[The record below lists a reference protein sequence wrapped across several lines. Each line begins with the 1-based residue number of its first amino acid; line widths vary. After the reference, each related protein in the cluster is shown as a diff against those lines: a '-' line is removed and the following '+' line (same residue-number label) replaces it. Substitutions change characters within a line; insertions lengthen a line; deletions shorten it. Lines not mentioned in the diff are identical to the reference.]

1 MTDKHWHRAKNIL
14 CIRLDYLGDVL
25 MTTPAIRA
33 LKQSLPDS
41 RVTLLTSAAGAE
53 VTRFIPEIDDTI
65 RYAAPWMKS
74 SEQHDARIDLAMVER
89 LRSCRFDA
97 AVIFTVYS
105 QNPLPAAT
113 LCYLAG
119 IPLRLAH
126 CHENPYQLLT
136 HWVRD
141 AEPQESIRH
150 EVRRQLDLVATV
162 NAQAS
167 DERLSFRV
175 PSADTAWALS
185 QLQALGIDPA
195 QAWIVLHPG
204 ASAPSRRYP
213 AQHWRALA
221 QLLAQRL
228 QCPLLFTGNTDEAQL
243 VDEISHGIPDAHS
256 IAGQP
261 DLGKLAALISLAP
274 LLISNNTG
282 PAHIAAAVGTP
293 VVDLYALTNPQHTPW
308 QVASRVLFHDV
319 PCRFCYKSVCPQGHH
334 HCLTKVAP
342 ERVADAALELLR
354 SCASQERDSRFQRL
368 TLSTKQPV
376 SPLAGSLARR
386 SFP

>member
-1 MTDKHWHRAKNIL
+1 M
-14 CIRLDYLGDVL
+14 GDVL
-25 MTTPAIRA
+25 MTTPAIRT
-33 LKQSLPDS
+33 LKQSLPGS
-41 RVTLLTSAAGAE
+41 RVTLLTSAAGAG
-53 VTRFIPEIDDTI
+53 VARFIPEIDDTI

-74 SEQHDARIDLAMVER
+74 SEAHDAHVDMAMIER

-105 QNPLPAAT
+105 QNPLPAAL
-113 LCYLAG
+113 LCHLAG
-119 IPLRLAH
+119 IPLRLGY

-141 AEPQESIRH
+141 PEPQENIRH

-162 NAQAS
+162 NAQAD
-167 DERLSFRV
+167 DERLSFRI

-185 QLQALGIDPA
+185 QLQALHIDPA
-195 QAWIVLHPG
+195 QPWIVLHPG

-221 QLLAQRL
+221 QLLAERL
-228 QCPLLFTGNTDEAQL
+228 QCPLLFTGSADEAAL
-243 VDEISHGIPDAHS
+243 VDEISHGIAGAHS
-256 IAGQP
+256 LAGRP

-334 HCLTKVAP
+334 HCLTKVSP
-342 ERVADAALELLR
+342 ERVADAALELMR
-354 SCASQERDSRFQRL
+354 SCESQERDSRFQRL
-368 TLSTKQPV
+368 SGQQSVL
-376 SPLAGSLARR
+376 PLAG
-386 SFP
+386 

>member
-1 MTDKHWHRAKNIL
+1 VTGAHWHRARNIL

-25 MTTPAIRA
+25 MTTPALRA
-33 LKQSLPDS
+33 LKESLPGC
-41 RVTLLTSAAGAE
+41 RLTLLTSAGGAA

-65 RYAAPWMKS
+65 TYAAPWLKS
-74 SEQHDARIDLAMVER
+74 SEPHDPRIDLAMAER

-97 AVIFTVYS
+97 AVIFSVYS
-105 QNPLPAAT
+105 QSPLPAAM

-136 HWVRD
+136 NWVHD
-141 AEPQESIRH
+141 VEPQERTRH

-162 NAQAS
+162 DAHAS

-175 PSADTAWALS
+175 RSADTAWVVSRLA
-185 QLQALGIDPA
+185 ALGVDTTQPWVA
-195 QAWIVLHPG
+195 LHPG
-204 ASAPSRRYP
+204 ASAASRRYP
-213 AQHWRALA
+213 PQHWRALA
-221 QLLAQRL
+221 QLLATRL
-228 QCPLLFTGNTDEAQL
+228 QCPLLFTGSAQETAL
-243 VDEISHGIPDAHS
+243 VDEISTGVPGAHS
-256 IAGQP
+256 LAGQL
-261 DLGKLAALISLAP
+261 DLGKLAALISMAP

-334 HCLTKVAP
+334 HCLTMVTPEQVAN
-342 ERVADAALELLR
+342 AALELLQACD
-354 SCASQERDSRFQRL
+354 SDERELRFHRL
-368 TLSTKQPV
+368 ALSTRRPA
-376 SPLAGSLARR
+376 SSLAG
-386 SFP
+386 